1 MTSQI
6 NNKNTKKWMEF
17 EEPHTGLV
25 KNDFFGYWY
34 LQYCLITGL
43 YMLEPWERKLFN
55 SFVVCLGGAII
66 SVCYFIF
73 RTF

>member
-25 KNDFFGYWY
+25 KSDFFGYWY